1 MGPLR
6 SEWSVRRR
14 PLAVRPS
21 DCCCP
26 MSLSRAVTVSGEAWL
41 PSWGQ
46 SGTSDSSHL
55 PPGMLLQIVA
65 VAAAAP
71 WAGRLLSTSPLAPGQ
86 LRPQALGSHTIPATV
101 QVISLLQ
108 GGACAGLWVMGD
120 WGCCGMAQES
130 AFCGEG
136 RGGGER
142 EALTCSA
149 FQGIPGPALVGGAG
163 EKPLQVSSGSPPFFS

>member
-108 GGACAGLWVMGD
+108 GGACAGLWVMGNFGVL
-120 WGCCGMAQES
+120 WAGPRVSFLRGR
-130 AFCGEG
+130 EG
-136 RGGGER
+136 RRGER
-142 EALTCSA
+142 SFDLLSL
-149 FQGIPGPALVGGAG
+149 PGDSRPGSGGRCR
-163 EKPLQVSSGSPPFFS
+163 